1 MGPDSRARRGQE
13 GGQRQEGE
21 RKAMRGRAGGRQ
33 GRRGQVGR
41 QGTAQAG
48 HRSGQGTAE
57 VV

>member
-1 MGPDSRARRGQE
+1 MGTDSRARRGQE

-33 GRRGQVGR
+33 GRKGQVGR

-48 HRSGQGTAE
+48 HRSG
-57 VV
+57 